1 MTNEDANN
9 IGNGERHHRSK
20 KYMILTIRNALNIIF
35 MLTAIVGIIVY
46 MSSDKETG
54 MYIMLA
60 AIPFK
65 ITESAIRL
73 LRI

>member
-1 MTNEDANN
+1 MINEETNDT
-9 IGNGERHHRSK
+9 GNRESRHRRDSNL
-20 KYMILTIRNALNIIF
+20 ILKIRNALNIIF
-35 MLTAIVGIIVY
+35 MLTAVAGVIVY

-54 MYIMLA
+54 MFIVLA

>member
-1 MTNEDANN
+1 MTNEDTNN
-9 IGNGERHHRSK
+9 IGNRERHHRPQK
-20 KYMILTIRNALNIIF
+20 NMILIIRNALNIIF
-35 MLTAIVGIIVY
+35 MLTAIVGIIIY

>member
-1 MTNEDANN
+1 
-9 IGNGERHHRSK
+9 
-20 KYMILTIRNALNIIF
+20 MILIIRNALNIIF
-35 MLTAIVGIIVY
+35 ILTAIVGIIVY